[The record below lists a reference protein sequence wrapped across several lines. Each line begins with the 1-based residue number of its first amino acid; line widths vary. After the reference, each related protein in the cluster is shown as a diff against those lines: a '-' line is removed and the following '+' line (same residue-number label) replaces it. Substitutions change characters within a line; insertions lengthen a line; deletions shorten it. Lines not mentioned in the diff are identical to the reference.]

1 MKKYVFLAFYS
12 LFLAFSLSAQ
22 TANELDVL
30 LGKQTV
36 TAAEAARFVLGAAE
50 LLPPELSGIAA
61 ETAAYT
67 MALSN
72 GWVKK
77 EGSVNAALSD
87 VAFLIVKA
95 FELKGGVMY
104 RMVKNPRYAYRE
116 LIYRRIIQGRADP
129 AMNVSGQRLMQIIG
143 RTLRYTGES
152 ELSGENNA

>member
-1 MKKYVFLAFYS
+1 MKHSLFLAFYS
-12 LFLAFSLSAQ
+12 LFLVFFLSAQ

-50 LLPPELSGIAA
+50 LLPPELSGTAA

-77 EGSVNAALSD
+77 EGAANAALSD

-129 AMNVSGQRLMQIIG
+129 AMNVSGQKLMQIIG